1 LKATGQDE
9 EMKKIDRNFAALW
22 VATVACCL
30 VFGLAAS
37 AATAPAAAPP
47 SAAAK
52 LAAAGDEPAKV
63 AAARD
68 FIMLAHPRTD
78 PQNTAQ
84 MLDKVMPRM
93 IAAAKRQDPK
103 LDAKKYEKDTRAR
116 MMTMATDRLD
126 LQAHIVSRHFTLQ
139 ELKDLKAFYGSPIGR
154 KLTAETPKIQMEV
167 MISKPRILP
176 RGNSAKPMLSG
187 PQKTPAPDKVL
198 TPPAK
203 TQK

>member
-1 LKATGQDE
+1 MKATGQDK

-22 VATVACCL
+22 VTTVACCL
-30 VFGLAAS
+30 IFGTAAN
-37 AATAPAAAPP
+37 AAAAPAATPP
-47 SAAAK
+47 SAAAM
-52 LAAAGDEPAKV
+52 LAAAGDDPAKV

-78 PQNTAQ
+78 PRTTAQ

-93 IAAAKRQDPK
+93 IAAAQHQDPK
-103 LDAKKYEKDTRAR
+103 LDAKKFEKDTRAR

-139 ELKDLKAFYGSPIGR
+139 ELKDLKAFYASPIGR

-167 MISKPRILP
+167 MISKPRIFP
-176 RGNSAKPMLSG
+176 RGNSVKPVLSG
-187 PQKTPAPDKVL
+187 PQKTPAPAKAPNP
-198 TPPAK
+198 TAPPK
-203 TQK
+203 K